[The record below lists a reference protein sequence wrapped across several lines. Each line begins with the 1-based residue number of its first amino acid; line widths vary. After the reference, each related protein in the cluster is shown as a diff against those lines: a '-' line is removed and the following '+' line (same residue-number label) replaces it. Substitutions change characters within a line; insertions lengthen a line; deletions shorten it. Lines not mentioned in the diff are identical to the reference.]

1 MSIDALGWAKR
12 TSFGSPS
19 RKLLML
25 ILADYA
31 DEDWSCFPSQVTLA
45 KATDLGERTVRR
57 LLGELEQEGWLRR
70 EHRQRPDGSRTSDRL
85 YLQWPQFPTVAEDP
99 PAAPIQP
106 ATVADPTGQPRP
118 IQPAT
123 VAGHE
128 PPVEPPE
135 DRTTVVSS
143 REQLTLVADPVP
155 AALPVQAHHQAV
167 GQVLGSDR
175 DLAFVEFWRVFPLKV
190 GKGQARRAWA
200 TARRRGVL
208 PEVMVAGAHSYA
220 QDPNRD
226 PGYTKHPATWL
237 NGECWDDEPLPTRD
251 MPRSGAARTA
261 DAFARYRRPSTTAL
275 ASALQAALPAGG
287 EP

>member
-1 MSIDALGWAKR
+1 MTAAKPFEVMAWAS
-12 TSFGSPS
+12 TTLCGSAS
-19 RKLLML
+19 KKL
-25 ILADYA
+25 ILITLASYA
-31 DEDWSCFPSQVTLA
+31 DENWQCWPGQQTLA
-45 KATDLGERTVRR
+45 EVTELGERTIRR
-57 LLGELEQEGWLRR
+57 LLAEMEADGLIRR
-70 EHRQRPDGSRTSDRL
+70 DERRRSDGYRTSDLFTLR
-85 YLQWPQFPTVAEDP
+85 P
-99 PAAPIQP
+99 P
-106 ATVADPTGQPRP
+106 ATVAAEPPISPAIDDNLTGHLMQTS
-118 IQPAT
+118 PAT
-123 VAGHE
+123 MAGQE
-128 PPVEPPE
+128 LPVELPVELPALP
-135 DRTTVVSS
+135 TS
-143 REQLTLVADPVP
+143 RGQLALVGNPAP
-155 AALPVQAHHQAV
+155 AALPDQAHHQAV

-190 GKGQARRAWA
+190 GKGQARKAWA

-220 QDPNRD
+220 KDPNRD